1 MEQEYVPEQP
11 AVLTE
16 QDRLRLILVRSLTA
30 VALIFGVIGGLLALF
45 LGEASSEA
53 AQAVFQVA
61 LLMVL
66 GIAGSA
72 ASAARIAWRRLG
84 GPERREH
91 RY

>member
-16 QDRLRLILVRSLTA
+16 QDRLVRSLTA